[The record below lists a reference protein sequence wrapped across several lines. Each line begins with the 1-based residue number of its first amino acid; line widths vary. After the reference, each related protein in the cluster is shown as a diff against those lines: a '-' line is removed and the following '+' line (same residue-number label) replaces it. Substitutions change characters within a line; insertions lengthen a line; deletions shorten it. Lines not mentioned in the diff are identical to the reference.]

1 VWEWR
6 WETTSLLTWKGSDVK
21 IVRAPLRVSIW
32 GGGTD
37 FPEYYKDYRAHFFSF
52 AITQH
57 MHVVYNPRPTGG
69 YRVSY
74 SEVEELND
82 LKDAK
87 HTLIAELGKQYD
99 LPPCT
104 LTIISDVPKG
114 TGLGS
119 SSALALCLLKL
130 VGVAADKPPLW
141 QELVLAKSAFEF
153 ERAAG
158 GKVGRQDHLPA
169 AFGEFM
175 EYRIDR
181 RGTLKVLPH
190 PLLGTMM
197 QRYGMLFY
205 TGITREANKIL
216 LSWEQQVERVQQIHE
231 VAKRVSKMVDELG
244 KMILPQE
251 AAGFLRESW
260 EIKRQIP
267 GVMTPQLEDQ
277 YERIMGAGA
286 MGAKLC
292 GAGSGGCWFVMAEL
306 WNRDKVRGVLSDLIE
321 IPFRVSVEGIR
332 EWVLDDGP
340 ELKI

>member
-1 VWEWR
+1 MR
-6 WETTSLLTWKGSDVK
+6 
-21 IVRAPLRVSIW
+21 IIRAPLRIGLW

-37 FPEYYKDYRAHFFSF
+37 QPEYYRDNRAHFFSF
-52 AITQH
+52 AINMH
-57 MHVVYNPRPTGG
+57 MHVIHNPRPTGG

-74 SEVEELND
+74 SEVEELDD

-87 HTLIAELGKQYD
+87 HTLVAELGRQFD

-104 LTIISDVPKG
+104 LTIVSDVPKG

-130 VGVAADKPPLW
+130 AGVESDKPPIW
-141 QELVLAKSAFEF
+141 YELVLAKAAFEF

-158 GKVGRQDHLPA
+158 GRVGRQDHLPA

-197 QRYGMLFY
+197 QRHGMLLY
-205 TGITREANKIL
+205 TGITREADKVL
-216 LSWEQQVERVQQIHE
+216 MSWEQRVEMVQGIHE
-231 VAKRVSKMVDELG
+231 VAKRVSKMVDGIG

-251 AAGFLRESW
+251 AAKFINESW
-260 EIKRQIP
+260 AIKRQIP
-267 GVMTPQLEDQ
+267 GVSSPELDEQ
-277 YERIMGAGA
+277 YEKAMAAGA
-286 MGAKLC
+286 MGGKLC
-292 GAGSGGCWFVMAEL
+292 GAGSGGCWFFMTES
-306 WNRDKVRGVLSDLIE
+306 WNRDKIKKALGLVE
-321 IPFRVSVEGIR
+321 IPFRVSVEGIK

-340 ELKI
+340 ELVI